1 MRMKDTV
8 VGMIEMIISKRPP
21 YEKTTADPERTEMQ
35 INKLLGSYG
44 ISKYQWTKDLKAGQ
58 VSLTFEVE
66 AEIQGVK
73 KLLAIK
79 IIPPTFAKERHSWNA
94 LKGRNE
100 KIYAPNWAQSYRL
113 LFHWLK
119 AKIEAIAYGLTTV
132 EQEFLAQV
140 VTTLPSG
147 EQATIGEILV
157 QRGVLS
163 SGRFELE
170 DQSEHRPYSYA
181 EEQQQ

>member
-1 MRMKDTV
+1 
-8 VGMIEMIISKRPP
+8 MIISKRPP

-35 INKLLGSYG
+35 INKLLSQYG
-44 ISKYQWTKDLKAGQ
+44 ISKYQWTKDLKMGQ
-58 VSLTFEVE
+58 VALTFEVE

-73 KLLAIK
+73 KILNIR
-79 IIPPTFAKERHSWNA
+79 IVPPTFAKERRSWNA
-94 LKGRNE
+94 LKGKNE

-147 EQATIGEILV
+147 EQATIGEILLD
-157 QRGVLS
+157 RGVLA
-163 SGRFELE
+163 SGKFALE
-170 DQSEHRPYSYA
+170 DKSEQRPYSYS
-181 EEQQQ
+181 EEHQEEIGQN